1 MSEAAGPA
9 DILVVE
15 DDPVNRHLLTLLL
28 EREGY
33 AVAVAAHGGQA
44 LAYLRVYPRPRV
56 VLLDLEGPFVD
67 GWAFLRERQ
76 RQPALSRVPVVV
88 FSAADGLEGPDPLKL
103 GAAEIVLKPFE
114 RRKVLNVAHRYC
126 GAGAAV

>member
-44 LAYLRVYPRPRV
+44 LAYLRVHPLPRV
-56 VLLDLEGPFVD
+56 VLLDHQDVGRA
-67 GWAFLRERQ
+67 G
-76 RQPALSRVPVVV
+76 
-88 FSAADGLEGPDPLKL
+88 GL
-103 GAAEIVLKPFE
+103 
-114 RRKVLNVAHRYC
+114 AHRTGLLLRCQRC
-126 GAGAAV
+126 GRWQLKHSTRTA